1 MTETSGDP
9 TTDAPSTDSPS
20 TEDQSTEA
28 SEAQPTTSAPT
39 FDPPEYVFVGGYTD
53 EMGGTAKGLTMYG
66 TGAGSDG
73 SGAEAADAGTVAA
86 VASLGLAS
94 PSYVIKHPSKP
105 WLYAVHESS
114 PGQVSA
120 IRYDDDGLHLI
131 NTVDSGGDGG
141 CHLCF
146 DHSGDFLV
154 VAHYTSGSIASFALE
169 PNGALSERKGL
180 LEFSGSGPDAERQS
194 SAHAHQ
200 VVSVGQAIMVPDL
213 GSDAVHIV
221 RIDDAGELTP
231 AGDSIKLPDGSGPRH
246 LVVSGR
252 HLVVACELSAT
263 LWVGALDAAVGAAGN
278 SVPTSTKQT
287 EERIYP
293 SALVAYG
300 DQLVVANRGADTLG
314 IFTLDAFG
322 TPHPLTEIDCGG
334 SWPRDVTVDGE
345 QLWVSNQQSDTV
357 SVIKPAAVSNRPED
371 WPVVHQL
378 STGAPARVIPTR

>member
-9 TTDAPSTDSPS
+9 TTDAPTTETTES
-20 TEDQSTEA
+20 TETVQ
-28 SEAQPTTSAPT
+28 PT
-39 FDPPEYVFVGGYTD
+39 FDRPEQVFVGGYTE
-53 EMGGTAKGLTMYG
+53 EMGGPAKGLTMYG
-66 TGAGSDG
+66 PGDADTLD
-73 SGAEAADAGTVAA
+73 ELAA
-86 VASLGLAS
+86 LGLAS
-94 PSYVIKHPSKP
+94 PSFLIRHPGKP

-120 IRYDDDGLHLI
+120 IRYDEDGLHLI
-131 NTVDSGGDGG
+131 NTVTSDGDGG

-146 DHSGDFLV
+146 DHSGDFVV

-169 PNGALSERKGL
+169 SNGALSERKGL
-180 LEFSGSGPDAERQS
+180 LEFTGSGPDTERQAT
-194 SAHAHQ
+194 AHAHQ
-200 VVSVGQAIMVPDL
+200 VVSVGKAIMVPDL

-221 RIDDAGELTP
+221 RIDDDGQLTP

-263 LWVGALDAAVGAAGN
+263 LWVGALDAAVGAAGT

-287 EERIYP
+287 DQRVYP

-300 DQLVVANRGADTLG
+300 DQLIVANRGADTLG

-322 TPHPLTEIDCGG
+322 TPHPMTEIDCGG
-334 SWPRDVTVDGE
+334 RWPRDLTVDGE
-345 QLWVSNQQSDTV
+345 QLWVANQQSDTV

-371 WPVVHQL
+371 WPVVRQL
-378 STGAPARVIPTR
+378 PTGAPACVVAAR